1 MECDF
6 KTQYKYNTI
15 VTQFHNIDVVG
26 SPIGITFK
34 YSDKD
39 GLKKM
44 IEDGRCYQTIEQ
56 FCQPWIQLLYD
67 MDDTIIQDPSRIH
80 QCTCLRYSITL
91 HTHAF
96 STADR

>member
-56 FCQPWIQLLYD
+56 FCQPWIQLLYY